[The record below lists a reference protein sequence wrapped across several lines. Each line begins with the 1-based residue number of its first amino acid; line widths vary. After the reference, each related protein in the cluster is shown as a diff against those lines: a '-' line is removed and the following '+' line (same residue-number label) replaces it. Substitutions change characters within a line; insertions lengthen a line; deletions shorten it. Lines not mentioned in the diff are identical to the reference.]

1 MEFAKITNASGHE
14 FIVAIH
20 KAREMQ
26 MNGEILEFQPVDIT
40 DHALNVDKPA
50 TSLEEVENNMA
61 VVTGEKKKSTK

>member
-26 MNGEILEFQPVDIT
+26 MNWEILDFHPVEIEGGYN
-40 DHALNVDKPA
+40 NVEKPA
-50 TSLEEVENNMA
+50 TSLNEIEDNMA
-61 VVTGEKKKSTK
+61 VVTGWKKSTK

>member
-1 MEFAKITNASGHE
+1 MEFAKITNASWHE

-26 MNGEILEFQPVDIT
+26 MNGEILDFHPVEIEGGYN
-40 DHALNVDKPA
+40 NVEKPA
-50 TSLEEVENNMA
+50 TSINEIEENMA

>member
-26 MNGEILEFQPVDIT
+26 MNWEILDFDPVEVT
-40 DHALNVDKPA
+40 DHVLNVDKPA
-50 TSLEEVENNMA
+50 TSLEEVEDNMA